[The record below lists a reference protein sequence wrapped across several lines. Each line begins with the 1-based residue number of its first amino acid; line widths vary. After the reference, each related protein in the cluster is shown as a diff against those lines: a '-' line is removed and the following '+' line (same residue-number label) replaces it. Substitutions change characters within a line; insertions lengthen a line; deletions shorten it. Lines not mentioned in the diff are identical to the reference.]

1 MSFTGFHGGSVVKN
15 PPANTGAMDSMP
27 GPGGSP
33 GEGNGNPLQ
42 HSCLGNSMNRES
54 WWAAVCE
61 VTEKSDMTEQLNGNE
76 FYSVLKCMHLILKI
90 GDPTSLP
97 KGRVML
103 WSCWLLLIVAV
114 VSLVSRV

>member
-1 MSFTGFHGGSVVKN
+1 MVQNS
-15 PPANTGAMDSMP
+15 PAIAGAVDSIP
-27 GPGGSP
+27 RSGRSP
-33 GEGNGNPLQ
+33 GEGNGNPLP
-42 HSCLGNSMNRES
+42 HSCLGNPMDREA

-61 VTEKSDMTEQLNGNE
+61 VAEQSDMTEQLNSNE
-76 FYSVLKCMHLILKI
+76 LYSVLQCMHLILKI

-114 VSLVSRV
+114 D

>member
-1 MSFTGFHGGSVVKN
+1 MVKN
-15 PPANTGAMDSMP
+15 SPAIAGAVDSIP
-27 GPGGSP
+27 RSGRSP
-33 GEGNGNPLQ
+33 GEGNGNPLP
-42 HSCLGNSMNRES
+42 HSCLGNPMDREA

-61 VTEKSDMTEQLNGNE
+61 VAEQSDMTEQLNSNE
-76 FYSVLKCMHLILKI
+76 LYSVLQCMHLILKI

-114 VSLVSRV
+114 D